1 MKATLL
7 LCALASTS
15 LAPAHP
21 APGAAAGTTPAE
33 RAIAV
38 ARRGVTNAPQ
48 SVEAHVA
55 LATALSRRARETA
68 DPVWY
73 DRSDEALDA
82 SLELAPEHF
91 GAARMRVWN
100 QLGRHE
106 FEDAL
111 AGALALHERAKDD
124 VATYGLL
131 VDAQVELGRYA
142 DAEESAQWMLNL
154 RPGTPAAM
162 TRVSYLRELFGDV
175 PGAIDAMRAAF
186 HSTRPS
192 EAEDRAWMLTHLA
205 HLELERGR
213 TDAAEGYATGALEL
227 FDDYHYALKELAR
240 VRSAQGRHADA
251 LALLQRRYVVAPHP
265 ENLYDAAE
273 AAAEAGDA
281 EAAREM
287 FERFESLALE
297 ETGSI
302 DNANLELVEYWLE
315 RVGDDTAI
323 ERALDLASRRAERR
337 CDVATLASLAW
348 AQHRAGQ
355 HAEAL
360 ATIDEVVAVGWRSPK
375 VRLRAGLIARANG
388 DVERASAEL
397 EIAWQQAPKSRAGE
411 AASAALRD
419 LGR

>member
-1 MKATLL
+1 M
-7 LCALASTS
+7 
-15 LAPAHP
+15 
-21 APGAAAGTTPAE
+21 
-33 RAIAV
+33 
-38 ARRGVTNAPQ
+38 
-48 SVEAHVA
+48 
-55 LATALSRRARETA
+55 
-68 DPVWY
+68 
-73 DRSDEALDA
+73 
-82 SLELAPEHF
+82 
-91 GAARMRVWN
+91 
-100 QLGRHE
+100 
-106 FEDAL
+106 
-111 AGALALHERAKDD
+111 
-124 VATYGLL
+124 
-131 VDAQVELGRYA
+131 
-142 DAEESAQWMLNL
+142 
-154 RPGTPAAM
+154 
-162 TRVSYLRELFGDV
+162 
-175 PGAIDAMRAAF
+175 PGAIDALRASF
-186 HSTRPS
+186 HSPRPS
-192 EAEDRAWMLTHLA
+192 VAEDRAWMLTHLA

-213 TDAAEGYATGALEL
+213 TAAAEGYATGALEL

-302 DNANLELVEYWLE
+302 DNANLELVEYWLD
-315 RVGDDTAI
+315 RGGDDAAI
-323 ERALDLASRRAERR
+323 ERARDLASRRAERR

-360 ATIDEVVAVGWRSPK
+360 ATIDEVVAGGWRSPK